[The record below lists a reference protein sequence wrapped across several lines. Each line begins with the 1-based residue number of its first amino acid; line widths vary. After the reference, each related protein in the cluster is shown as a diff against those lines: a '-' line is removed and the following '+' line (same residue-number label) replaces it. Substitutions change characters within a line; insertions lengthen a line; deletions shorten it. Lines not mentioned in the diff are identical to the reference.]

1 MSDARLEVTDALGRR
16 IVPISKGHFEI
27 GRRETNDLR
36 LAGSEVSR
44 DHAEIDAQDNSFLI
58 RDKNSRYGTYV
69 NGEQVTEKPLVH
81 GDRIRLGRSGGA
93 EMVFLLADNPP
104 AVDKATTTAI
114 GDLRQIAALLEG
126 LRALGSG
133 RVLDDVLALVLDS
146 AIEVSGAERGFIMLS
161 APTDELEFKMARSR
175 GRNSI
180 PGGSFATSRK
190 IPEEVFRTG
199 EPRIV
204 ADLLDGDLANVHQ
217 GTVALGIRNVLC
229 VPLRLVRYLDRAEA
243 VGEERRIGV
252 LYLDSREKG
261 SLLSNSTRAALETLA
276 TEAAVAIENARL
288 YRETMEKARMEQEM
302 RIAAEIQ
309 QALLPKAGR
318 SGAYFRAAAASLP
331 CRSIGGDFY
340 DYVDLSDGSFG
351 FALGDVAGK
360 GPPAAL
366 LSAMM
371 QGIFAAQAAGSD
383 SPSRTIAKV
392 NLALYRRGIE
402 SRFVTLMYG
411 SLAANGNLLYCNAG
425 HNPPLVVGKNGFRR
439 LECGGPIVGLF
450 ESANYEE
457 ETVTLAPGD
466 WLIVFSDGVS
476 EALVC
481 HGRRVRRG
489 PHPVGRAEQSGARAA
504 EAARGRIFRRPRVR
518 QGRGAERRHHGDGP
532 PLRGM
537 TVLGRR
543 ERVAV
548 CIWLV
553 VALVAWNGLYDLL
566 LARSTQTYL
575 LQQALH
581 QAGSGPW
588 IDLTSAM
595 DIAVRDA
602 AWLSTLWAGILLLAG
617 MITIRLLLNRPVPCT
632 R

>member
-16 IVPISKGHFEI
+16 IVPVSKGLFEI

-44 DHAEIDAQDNSFLI
+44 DHAQISIENNKFII
-58 RDKNSRYGTYV
+58 RDRNSRYGTYV
-69 NGEQVTEKPLVH
+69 NDEQVTERALAH
-81 GDRIRLGRSGGA
+81 GDRIRLGRTGGA
-93 EMVFLLADNPP
+93 EMVFLLADSAAP
-104 AVDKATTTAI
+104 VERATTTAI

-133 RVLDDVLALVLDS
+133 RVLDDVLSLVLDS
-146 AIEVSGAERGFIMLS
+146 AIEVSGAERGFIMLA
-161 APTDELEFKMARSR
+161 APSGELEFKMARGR
-175 GRNSI
+175 GRATL
-180 PGGSFATSRK
+180 PGATFSTSRK

-204 ADLLDGDLANVHQ
+204 ADLLDGDLANVHM

-243 VGEERRIGV
+243 AGDERRIGV

-261 SLLSNSTRAALETLA
+261 ALLSGSTRPALETLA

-288 YRETMEKARMEQEM
+288 YRETMEKAKMEQEM

-309 QALLPKAGR
+309 QSLLPKSGR
-318 SGAYFRAAAASLP
+318 SGPFFRAAAASLP

-340 DYVDLSDGSFG
+340 DYVDFPDGSLG

-371 QGIFAAQAAGSD
+371 QGIFAAQAASSD
-383 SPSRTIAKV
+383 PPSQTISRV

-411 SLAANGNLLYCNAG
+411 VLYPDGRLTYCNAG
-425 HNPPLVVGKNGFRR
+425 HNPPLVIGAGGVRR
-439 LECGGPIVGLF
+439 LERGGPIVGLF
-450 ESANYEE
+450 DAAQYEE
-457 ETVTLAPGD
+457 ETVTLAPQD

-476 EALVC
+476 EAMSATSDEYGEERLIGC
-481 HGRRVRRG
+481 VRRN
-489 PHPVGRAEQSGARAA
+489 E
-504 EAARGRIFRRPRVR
+504 
-518 QGRGAERRHHGDGP
+518 GAEP
-532 PLRGM
+532 SKLLEAIFAS
-537 TVLGRR
+537 VR
-543 ERVAV
+543 EFAAGAAQSDD
-548 CIWLV
+548 IT
-553 VALVAWNGLYDLL
+553 ALVLRYG
-566 LARSTQTYL
+566 
-575 LQQALH
+575 
-581 QAGSGPW
+581 G
-588 IDLTSAM
+588 
-595 DIAVRDA
+595 
-602 AWLSTLWAGILLLAG
+602 
-617 MITIRLLLNRPVPCT
+617 
-632 R
+632 